1 MREKLL
7 KLLPSAEKLILAGC
21 VFMTPL
27 IFFTDLTKNPYIA
40 QDLLLALLMCAFLIC
55 RALEVFL
62 TRELV
67 LKFSKTDVF
76 MLFFA
81 AVSLVSLFFNLARGG
96 NFLALIGE
104 FSQKGDVFVFSFVGA
119 WFLAKAVNASGWEK
133 FRPDF
138 YFNFALWSFCWFLFN
153 VFGGVFFWIYAVL
166 MWAWA
171 AYICM
176 KRLKDITL
184 FAILDIFLAVC
195 AICCF
200 YGILQNA
207 GLEMIWK
214 ININYEFGARAI
226 STFGNPNFL
235 SSYLLIFLPFVFLRF
250 IKARSS
256 VEKFTFLLML
266 FVFCAYLAISMT
278 RSSWLGAA
286 AGGFIL
292 LLFKD
297 FRLLLAKAKGNA
309 AFAIVFSLLVFF
321 LWPSGMQKE
330 ADNYSSAAAER
341 IEELSAL
348 NEASAFTLDA
358 AADKINPAYHQRLM
372 MWACGL
378 KMFKDAPFIGKG
390 LTSFQMNYGLCQGGL
405 IFRNPVLGGI
415 KTQANEAHNQFVQVL
430 AESGI
435 LGFSA
440 FLILLAFGGFS
451 VIKAVRADK
460 NPDSRLIYLCLLA
473 GLAAF
478 CADNMLNITFRA
490 VVPAFAFWFI
500 FSALNN
506 LSCRVVVKKIRAAS
520 ASLIFASAVLCA
532 YLAAAWQISYFGA
545 EISALKGYKAFAK
558 GDYALAA
565 DYLKKADKNSAVR
578 AEAAFGVVN
587 ALIQTAKH
595 QEAMAYAERGIKKYP
610 GYYEFYLRAAGIKSG
625 LGDNLA
631 AAGYLKKAL
640 LLYPENL
647 AAAQAWA
654 KFVAAL
660 PGLRTAENAALAKGL
675 LNIFPYEQ
683 ELKLAYALSAFA
695 VGDYVSACPLAQKVL
710 EEDLFNPDFYE
721 LVKLCA
727 AKGSGGEELLSKADI
742 FRAARAKVKR
752 LKTGSS
758 LEKELSEL
766 QSSYSQSPSAA
777 LLLAEVYFNNGEYRK
792 SAALLEPYYADFK
805 YLKPLGFA
813 LSSAWLKTGE
823 PEKAKEYLRFILSY
837 DKHDEQALT
846 RLKNMEN
853 L

>member
-1 MREKLL
+1 MKEKLL
-7 KLLPSAEKLILAGC
+7 KFLPSAEKLILAGC

-40 QDLLLALLMCAFLIC
+40 QDLLLALLMCAFLLC
-55 RALEVFL
+55 RALKVLL
-62 TRELV
+62 TGELV

-76 MLFFA
+76 MLTFA
-81 AVSLVSLFFNLARGG
+81 AVSLFSLFFNLARGG

-119 WFLAKAVNASGWEK
+119 WFLAKAVNAGGWEK

-153 VFGGVFFWIYAVL
+153 VFGGVFFWVYAAL

-176 KRLKDITL
+176 KRLKDVTL
-184 FAILDIFLAVC
+184 FAVLDIFLAVC

-235 SSYLLIFLPFVFLRF
+235 SSYLLVFLPLAFLRF
-250 IKARSS
+250 IKARTGG
-256 VEKFTFLLML
+256 EQFTFLLTL

-297 FRLLLAKAKGNA
+297 FRTLLMKAKGKA
-309 AFAIVFSLLVFF
+309 VFAVVFCLLVFF
-321 LWPSGMQKE
+321 LWPSGMQK
-330 ADNYSSAAAER
+330 DDKTYSSAAAER

-358 AADKINPAYHQRLM
+358 GADKINPAYHQRLM

-378 KMFKDAPFIGKG
+378 KMFKESPFIGKG

-415 KTQANEAHNQFVQVL
+415 KTQANEAHNQFIQVL
-430 AESGI
+430 AESGL
-435 LGFSA
+435 LGLAA
-440 FLILLAFGGFS
+440 FVLLLAFGALEA
-451 VIKAVRADK
+451 IKALRAEK

-478 CADNMLNITFRA
+478 CADNTLNITFRA
-490 VVPAFAFWFI
+490 VIPAFAFWFV
-500 FSALNN
+500 FGLLNN
-506 LSCRVVVKKIRAAS
+506 ISCRAEVKKIKTAAVYLICGAAFFCAFVAAS
-520 ASLIFASAVLCA
+520 
-532 YLAAAWQISYFGA
+532 WQISYFGA
-545 EISALKGYKAFAK
+545 EVSALEGYKAFAK

-565 DYLKKADKNSAVR
+565 ERLKKADRNPAVR

-587 ALIQTAKH
+587 ALIQTAEYD
-595 QEAMAYAERGIKKYP
+595 EAMSYAERGIKKYP

-625 LGDNLA
+625 LGENSA
-631 AAGYLKKAL
+631 AAEYLKKAL

-647 AAAQAWA
+647 AAVQAWA
-654 KFVAAL
+654 KFAAVL
-660 PGLRTAENAALAKGL
+660 PSVRTAENAAFAKEL
-675 LNIFPYEQ
+675 LKIFPHEQ
-683 ELKLAYALSAFA
+683 ELKLAYGLSAF
-695 VGDYVSACPLAQKVL
+695 SAGAYAEACALAGQVL

-721 LVKLCA
+721 LAKLCRD
-727 AKGSGGEELLSKADI
+727 KGYVGEELLKKAEV
-742 FRAARAKVKR
+742 FKAARAKVKKF
-752 LKTGSS
+752 KTGPA
-758 LEKELSEL
+758 LEKEISAL
-766 QSSYSQSPSAA
+766 QAAYPESPSAA
-777 LLLAEVYFNNGEYRK
+777 LLLAEICFNKGEYAK
-792 SAALLEPYYADFK
+792 AALLLEPYYSDFK
-805 YLKPLGFA
+805 YFKPLGFA
-813 LSSAWLKTGE
+813 LSSARLNAGE
-823 PEKAKEYLRFILSY
+823 AEKAKEPLQFILSY